1 MKKKSNKFEDL
12 MTAVAFAEAGDTD
25 TARGLVGDAFNG
37 RSLTAADAMEA
48 AAFAEEGLA
57 DHARRIVAERRGA
70 NGRLLVITGDE
81 GFNESIIE
89 HAIGMAERM
98 NYGIAAMSITPSGK
112 GLRSLV
118 GGASA
123 NRNDAESAR
132 EAFRKKAEERNIPF
146 SYVEKSGDLEK
157 ALREIMREF
166 RRIAFIMARQGRGFA
181 KSLARASIPVFY
193 LADT

>member
-1 MKKKSNKFEDL
+1 MGKSRRKFEDL
-12 MTAVAFAEAGDTD
+12 MTAVTFAEAGDAD
-25 TARGLVGDAFNG
+25 TARGLASGTFDG
-37 RSLTAADAMEA
+37 RSLSAADALEA

-81 GFNESIIE
+81 GFNDSIIE

-98 NYGIAAMSITPSGK
+98 NYGIAAMSVTPSGN
-112 GLRSLV
+112 GLRSLIA
-118 GGASA
+118 GASG
-123 NRNDAESAR
+123 NRNEAESAR

-146 SYVEKSGDLEK
+146 SYVEKNGDLEK